1 MRHLR
6 TPTLLGFGLAI
17 AAALAPAPARAQRL
31 DLERIFA
38 SSDFR
43 LEGLA
48 PRQWLRDGRR
58 YSMVEF
64 DRARGVTD
72 LWIEEAMTGKRS
84 RLIDGATLVPP
95 GQDRPIV
102 IEDYTWSDDENR
114 LLIYTNSQR
123 VWRQNTKGIYYVYD
137 LRTKRLTPVSTREGW
152 QQFAKLSP
160 DGRKVGFVRDNDL
173 YVTDLETGRE
183 TRLTT
188 DGSETIINGTFDWV
202 YEEELD
208 LRDGWRWSPDGRRI
222 AFWRLDQS
230 AVKTFYMIDDLDLY
244 SQPIPLR
251 YPKAGEA
258 NSTAKIGVV
267 DLESGKTT
275 WIDTGT
281 ETDVY
286 LARMEWAA
294 SPTELVIQRLNR
306 HQNRID
312 VLLADATTGASRL
325 LFSETDDAWVDV
337 DDDLTWIRGGKQFL
351 WSSER
356 DGYNHIYLYD
366 RDGKL
371 VRQITKGEWDV
382 TGFDGVDE
390 KNGWVYF
397 TAAHPSPLER
407 HLYRIRLDGKGLQ
420 RITREPGTHR
430 VNLNGGY
437 QFYID
442 TYSRMNTPPSAR
454 LHRIDGTP
462 VRTLVANDGAAGRL
476 AAAGLAEPEFFTFTT
491 TDGVE
496 LNGWMIKPPDFDPS
510 KRYPVLLYVY
520 GGPGSQTVT
529 DAWGGTRYLWH
540 QHLAQRGFIVASVD
554 NRGTGARGRDFK
566 KVTYLNLGKWETHD
580 QIEAAKYLAS
590 LPYIDPSRI
599 GIWGWSYGGY
609 MTALTMM
616 KGGDV
621 FRAGISV
628 APVTDWRL
636 YDTIYTERFMR
647 TPQENPEG
655 YRQGAPV
662 AQVAGLTGR
671 LFLIHGTADDNVHF
685 QNAIQLMDALQKAGK
700 PFDLMVYPNR
710 NHSISGGNTSLHL
723 FTLMTDWLERN
734 LKGDVATP
742 TS

>member
-1 MRHLR
+1 
-6 TPTLLGFGLAI
+6 
-17 AAALAPAPARAQRL
+17 
-31 DLERIFA
+31 
-38 SSDFR
+38 
-43 LEGLA
+43 
-48 PRQWLRDGRR
+48 
-58 YSMVEF
+58 
-64 DRARGVTD
+64 
-72 LWIEEAMTGKRS
+72 
-84 RLIDGATLVPP
+84 
-95 GQDRPIV
+95 
-102 IEDYTWSDDENR
+102 
-114 LLIYTNSQR
+114 
-123 VWRQNTKGIYYVYD
+123 
-137 LRTKRLTPVSTREGW
+137 
-152 QQFAKLSP
+152 
-160 DGRKVGFVRDNDL
+160 
-173 YVTDLETGRE
+173 
-183 TRLTT
+183 
-188 DGSETIINGTFDWV
+188 
-202 YEEELD
+202 
-208 LRDGWRWSPDGRRI
+208 
-222 AFWRLDQS
+222 
-230 AVKTFYMIDDLDLY
+230 
-244 SQPIPLR
+244 
-251 YPKAGEA
+251 
-258 NSTAKIGVV
+258 
-267 DLESGKTT
+267 
-275 WIDTGT
+275 
-281 ETDVY
+281 
-286 LARMEWAA
+286 
-294 SPTELVIQRLNR
+294 
-306 HQNRID
+306 
-312 VLLADATTGASRL
+312 
-325 LFSETDDAWVDV
+325 
-337 DDDLTWIRGGKQFL
+337 
-351 WSSER
+351 
-356 DGYNHIYLYD
+356 
-366 RDGKL
+366 
-371 VRQITKGEWDV
+371 
-382 TGFDGVDE
+382 
-390 KNGWVYF
+390 
-397 TAAHPSPLER
+397 
-407 HLYRIRLDGKGLQ
+407 
-420 RITREPGTHR
+420 
-430 VNLNGGY
+430 
-437 QFYID
+437 
-442 TYSRMNTPPSAR
+442 MNTPPSAR

-590 LPYIDPSRI
+590 LPYVDPSRI